1 MCFFVKIKV
10 FFAEISY
17 PEILKEIFIT
27 YTLDIYS
34 NQIYTPWLDAIILKA
49 WACTHLSIHLSV
61 LIYSLLKNER
71 TNEWNKLY
79 QILQVKLGLAL

>member
-34 NQIYTPWLDAIILKA
+34 NQIYTP
-49 WACTHLSIHLSV
+49 
-61 LIYSLLKNER
+61 
-71 TNEWNKLY
+71 
-79 QILQVKLGLAL
+79 